1 MSKKTKKQKST
12 LKKKPAKEKSGFR
25 AKQATLDK
33 TKRPTDNTGHQLSMI
48 LTGLAVVGMIL
59 TGYLVLSSWLSQPIL
74 YCEDGGACDLV
85 QKSRW
90 GKFLG
95 VPTSLLGFLTYLS
108 IAYANLRTQNRLKRW
123 QLVWTISL
131 IGLGYSIY
139 LQTISLIVIESTCI
153 YCLASLLILTAIF
166 ALATYNRPKKRSNF
180 NFLNWAK
187 QACVITIVIIGGMHL
202 HYSGVFSPAAGPE
215 DPFLKGLAQHLTQE
229 KAVFYGAVW

>member
-1 MSKKTKKQKST
+1 
-12 LKKKPAKEKSGFR
+12 
-25 AKQATLDK
+25 
-33 TKRPTDNTGHQLSMI
+33 MI

-108 IAYANLRTQNRLKRW
+108 IAYANLRTRNRLKRW

-187 QACVITIVIIGGMHL
+187 QACVITIAIIGCMHL

>member
-12 LKKKPAKEKSGFR
+12 LKKKPAPKKSGFR

-33 TKRPTDNTGHQLSMI
+33 TKRPADNTGHQLSMI

-74 YCEDGGACDLV
+74 YCEEGGACDLV

-95 VPTSLLGFLTYLS
+95 VPISLLGFLTYLT
-108 IAYANLRTQNRLKRW
+108 IAFANFRTRNRLKSW
-123 QLVWTISL
+123 QLVWTISM

-187 QACVITIVIIGGMHL
+187 QACVITIAIIVGMHL

-229 KAVFYGAVW
+229 KAVFYGTFW